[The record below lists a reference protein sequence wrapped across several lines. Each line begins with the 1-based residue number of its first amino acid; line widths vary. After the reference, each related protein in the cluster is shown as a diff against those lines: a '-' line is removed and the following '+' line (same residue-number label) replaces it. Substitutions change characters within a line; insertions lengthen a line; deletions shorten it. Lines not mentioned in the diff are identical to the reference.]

1 MADEGIVA
9 ILEHQAKARDEKDE
23 LAVSIVGAGTSLKF
37 ATMAMRSCYTTNAP
51 TIAEFHTLRDD
62 VSTRACVYQEKVLP
76 LAKRSLQMVKD
87 FVVYFQDLPFET
99 CLTIATEIAKEART
113 NQAVMELN
121 RDTHMAMAVEFK
133 QFEDQIEMVL
143 GRCRLE
149 AKAQQ
154 EKMESLRSAAG
165 TKQGWAIGLSFV
177 PVVGAIASPMLMSSA
192 CGDLEEATAA
202 KEEAEMAV
210 AASIVVK
217 DVLQRALAE
226 YCSAMDRCAGEFQNI
241 ASDCETFAGQ
251 TENLGKAKKQAF
263 HMLMQ
268 ARAQHI
274 LDAVKVF
281 QQVCVSAETDLQ
293 LTPESPEPN
302 YVQQWL
308 NSKRQGNGP
317 TFMERIRA
325 LIPDATE
332 SMPQLMRG

>member
-1 MADEGIVA
+1 MADKGIVA

-23 LAVSIVGAGTSLKF
+23 MAVSIVGAGTSLKF
-37 ATMAMRSCYTTNAP
+37 ATMALRSCYTTDAP
-51 TIAEFHTLRDD
+51 TITEFHTLRDN

-87 FVVYFQDLPFET
+87 FLIYFHDLPFEH
-99 CLTIATEIAKEART
+99 CLTIAEDIAKEART
-113 NQAVMELN
+113 NKALMDLN

-133 QFEDQIEMVL
+133 QLEDQIEMVL

-149 AKAQQ
+149 AEAQN
-154 EKMESLRSAAG
+154 EKMKSLRSAAD
-165 TKQGWAIGLSFV
+165 TKQGWAIGLAFI
-177 PVVGAIASPMLMSSA
+177 PVVGAIALPMLWSSA
-192 CGDLEEATAA
+192 SGDVEEATAA
-202 KEEAEMAV
+202 KKEAEMAV

-217 DVLQRALAE
+217 DVLQRALTE
-226 YCSAMDRCAGEFQNI
+226 YCSAMDRCAGEFENI
-241 ASDCETFAGQ
+241 ASECETFASQ
-251 TENLGKAKKQAF
+251 TDNLGNTGKQAF

-268 ARAQHI
+268 TRATHI

-293 LTPESPEPN
+293 AIPESPEPN

-308 NSKRQGNGP
+308 ESKRQGDGP

-325 LIPDATE
+325 IFPDARE
-332 SMPQLMRG
+332 PMPQMVEG